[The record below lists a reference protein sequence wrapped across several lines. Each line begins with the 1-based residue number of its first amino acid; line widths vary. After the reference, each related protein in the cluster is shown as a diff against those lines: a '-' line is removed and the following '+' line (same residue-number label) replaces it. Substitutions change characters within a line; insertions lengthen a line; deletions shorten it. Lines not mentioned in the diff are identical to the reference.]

1 MIRKNQKYN
10 PSASVAATVAA
21 GMILLLAGCSET
33 PEPVELVGF
42 PLPVEI
48 ETARLAG
55 EVETRASD
63 VKDLKQGAIGLFRTT
78 DNGYDAID
86 NTPYSYTDGKWTS
99 GDSKDNTKT
108 IFVDHR
114 NATLYGYYPYAA
126 TPDASGTVFNLSL
139 KRFAD
144 ADALFYTGD
153 MTNITNRNTSLE
165 MQLKPAYS
173 RLTFRLKNHN
183 LPNCVISKMT
193 IEPTTGTFITD
204 GTIDIHAVTPAV
216 VKGSKTASEYVFPF
230 KTAAAGADAAT
241 IAAADTIT
249 TTGIATGKSD
259 ETMDM
264 LWIPQSLSGIK
275 ITIVLHFNGEDADT
289 TPLLNN
295 ALSVT
300 IPSAKLAEL
309 QQGTQHIIPLLVKG
323 TTVTVNNT
331 TNLLPVL
338 VPGDEIDPFEE
349 DKLTSF
355 TLPPVEVSE
364 GLYVATGNV
373 YRYFDEGL
381 QADWYTFSSKSGNM
395 YGASATRT
403 AAFTQA
409 EVQNKEGDP
418 CYQVGPN
425 WRTPK
430 GHELEAIA
438 NAVAGNYTS
447 LTDVTSANGWY
458 VGVANKEKG
467 VFFPTGSY
475 LSSDGGYL
483 SVTSGGVTY
492 NPTVA
497 SSTTKYTVRCISDTK
512 YGTN

>member
-1 MIRKNQKYN
+1 MIRKNQKYT

-33 PEPVELVGF
+33 PEPVEVVGF
-42 PLPVEI
+42 PLPIEI

-78 DNGYDAID
+78 VNGYDAID
-86 NTPYSYTDGKWTS
+86 NTPYSYAEGKWTS
-99 GDSKDNTKT
+99 GDSEDNTKT

-114 NATLYGYYPYAA
+114 KATLYGYYPYSA

-193 IEPTTGTFITD
+193 ITPTAGTFITN
-204 GTIDIHAVTPAV
+204 GTIDIHTTKPAVTQ
-216 VKGSKTASEYVFPF
+216 GSNTVSEYDFPF
-230 KTAAAGADAAT
+230 KTAGAD
-241 IAAADTIT
+241 ADTIT

-275 ITIVLHFNGEDADT
+275 ITIVLHFNGENV
-289 TPLLNN
+289 TPETNN
-295 ALSVT
+295 TLSVT
-300 IPSAKLAEL
+300 IPQAKLSQL

-349 DKLTSF
+349 KKLTSF

-373 YRYFDEGL
+373 YRYYDEGL
-381 QADWYTFSSKSGNM
+381 KDYWYTFSSKSGNM

-425 WRTPK
+425 WHTPK

-438 NAVAGNYTS
+438 NAVAGGYTN
-447 LTDVTSANGWY
+447 LTDVTSAYGWY
-458 VGVANKEKG
+458 VGKADKDKG
-467 VFFPTGSY
+467 VFFPVGNY
-475 LSSDGGYL
+475 LSSNGGYL
-483 SVTSGGVTY
+483 SVTSTGVSY
-492 NPTVA
+492 VPAVA

>member
-33 PEPVELVGF
+33 PEPVEVVGF
-42 PLPVEI
+42 PLPIEI

-63 VKDLKQGAIGLFRTT
+63 VKDLTKGAIIGLYRTT
-78 DNGYDAID
+78 VNGYDALD
-86 NTPYSYTDGKWTS
+86 NIPYKQDTDGKWKS
-99 GDSKDNTKT
+99 EDSADKEKT

-114 NATLYGYYPYAA
+114 KATLYGYYPYSA

-139 KRFAD
+139 KRFTD
-144 ADALFYTGD
+144 ADALFYTGN
-153 MTNITNRNTSLE
+153 MTNITNRNTALE

-193 IEPTTGTFITD
+193 ITPTAGTFITN
-204 GTIDIHAVTPAV
+204 GTIDIHTTTPAV
-216 VKGSKTASEYVFPF
+216 TQGSNTVSEYDFPF
-230 KTAAAGADAAT
+230 KTAGAD
-241 IAAADTIT
+241 ADTIT

-275 ITIVLHFNGEDADT
+275 ITIVLHFNGEDAAT

-295 ALSVT
+295 TLSVT

-349 DKLTSF
+349 KKLTSF

-373 YRYFDEGL
+373 YRYYDEGL
-381 QADWYTFSSKSGNM
+381 SDYWYTFSSKSGNM
-395 YGASATRT
+395 YGASSTRT

-409 EVQNKEGDP
+409 EVQNIEDDP
-418 CYQVGPN
+418 CRQVGPN
-425 WRTPK
+425 WRTPQ

-438 NAVAGNYTS
+438 KQKVGINTN
-447 LTDVTSANGWY
+447 LTDVTSASGWY
-458 VGVANKEKG
+458 VGVADKEKG
-467 VFFPTGSY
+467 VFFPVGSY
-475 LSSDGGYL
+475 LSSNGGYL
-483 SVTSGGVTY
+483 SVTSTGMTY

>member
-1 MIRKNQKYN
+1 MIRKNQKYT

-55 EVETRASD
+55 EVETRASN

-78 DNGYDAID
+78 DNGYAAID

-114 NATLYGYYPYAA
+114 KATLYGYYPYAA
-126 TPDASGTVFNLSL
+126 TPDASGTVFNLGL
-139 KRFAD
+139 KRFTD

-193 IEPTTGTFITD
+193 IAPTTGTFITD
-204 GTIDIHAVTPAV
+204 GTIDIHTAMPKVTQ
-216 VKGSKTASEYVFPF
+216 GSHTASEYDFPF
-230 KTAAAGADAAT
+230 KTAAGADAAT
-241 IAAADTIT
+241 IAAADSIT
-249 TTGIATGKSD
+249 GRGIATGKSD

-275 ITIVLHFNGEDADT
+275 ITIVLHFNGEDAAT
-289 TPLLNN
+289 TPQLNN
-295 ALSVT
+295 TLSVT

-331 TNLLPVL
+331 NLLPVL

-349 DKLTSF
+349 KKLTSF

-373 YRYFDEGL
+373 YRYYDEAL
-381 QADWYTFSSKSGNM
+381 SDYWYTFSSKSGNM
-395 YGASATRT
+395 YGASSKRT
-403 AAFTQA
+403 AAFSQDDLKTT
-409 EVQNKEGDP
+409 GDP
-418 CYQVGPN
+418 CWQVGPN

-430 GHELEAIA
+430 GHELEVI
-438 NAVAGNYTS
+438 VGKKVGSYTS
-447 LTDVTSANGWY
+447 LTDITSANGWY

-467 VFFPTGSY
+467 VFFPVGSY

-483 SVTSGGVTY
+483 NVTSSGVTY
-492 NPTVA
+492 NSTVA